1 MCTAQHIK
9 NTWPHSASSLSRHHS
24 RTKELS
30 PVKIHLVGSGHSSVA
45 PQMSSHLA
53 ELIQFIQVNLLA
65 AQQRT
70 LTCLGSSLSWLLA
83 VQQRTLTYLGWSSS
97 SWLLAAQ
104 QWAPT
109 YLASSLSWLLAAQQQ
124 SSHLSGLLIV
134 MVTGCTTT
142 ELSPIWPPHCHG
154 YWLHNNR
161 ALTYL
166 ASSLSWLLAAQQQ
179 SSHLSGLLIVMVTG
193 CTTAE
198 LSPVWPPH
206 CHGYW
211 LHNNRALTYL
221 ASSLS
226 WLLAA
231 QQQSSHLSGLLI
243 VMVTG
248 CTTTE
253 LSPIWADPHRHGYW
267 LHNKRGPL
275 LLEFILLD
283 LVTVLD
289 AHTKKEYPTCL
300 SSSSSSRSRFW
311 LCTIRRSCA
320 CRITG
325 ILVSISTVRASSDNS
340 SPSFYGNRIRDH

>member
-83 VQQRTLTYLGWSSS
+83 VQQRTLTYLGWF
-97 SWLLAAQ
+97 
-104 QWAPT
+104 
-109 YLASSLSWLLAAQQQ
+109 SLSWLLAAQQQ

-193 CTTAE
+193 CTTTE
-198 LSPVWPPH
+198 LSPIWPPHCHGYGLHNNRALTCLASSLSWLLAAQQQSSHLSGLLIVMVTGCTTTELSPIWPPH

-231 QQQSSHLSGLLI
+231 QQQSSHLSGLILI
-243 VMVTG
+243 IMVIG
-248 CTTTE
+248 CTT
-253 LSPIWADPHRHGYW
+253 
-267 LHNKRGPL
+267 
-275 LLEFILLD
+275 
-283 LVTVLD
+283 
-289 AHTKKEYPTCL
+289 KEALYCW
-300 SSSSSSRSRFW
+300 SSFSW
-311 LCTIRRSCA
+311 I
-320 CRITG
+320 
-325 ILVSISTVRASSDNS
+325 
-340 SPSFYGNRIRDH
+340 

>member
-166 ASSLSWLLAAQQQ
+166 ASSLSWL
-179 SSHLSGLLIVMVTG
+179 
-193 CTTAE
+193 
-198 LSPVWPPH
+198 
-206 CHGYW
+206 W

-253 LSPIWADPHRHGYW
+253 LSPVWPPHCHGYGLHNNRALTCLASSLSWLRAAQQQSSHLSGLLIVMVTGCTTTELSPIWPPHCHGYW
-267 LHNKRGPL
+267 LHNNRALTYLGWSSSSWLLAAQRKRPSTAGVHSPGSSQCSGCTHKKGVSH
-275 LLEFILLD
+275 LLEFIFLLQ
-283 LVTVLD
+283 V
-289 AHTKKEYPTCL
+289 
-300 SSSSSSRSRFW
+300 
-311 LCTIRRSCA
+311 
-320 CRITG
+320 
-325 ILVSISTVRASSDNS
+325 
-340 SPSFYGNRIRDH
+340 

>member
-24 RTKELS
+24 RTIELS

-193 CTTAE
+193 CTT
-198 LSPVWPPH
+198 
-206 CHGYW
+206 
-211 LHNNRALTYL
+211 
-221 ASSLS
+221 
-226 WLLAA
+226 
-231 QQQSSHLSGLLI
+231 
-243 VMVTG
+243 
-248 CTTTE
+248 TE

-267 LHNKRGPL
+267 LHNERGPL